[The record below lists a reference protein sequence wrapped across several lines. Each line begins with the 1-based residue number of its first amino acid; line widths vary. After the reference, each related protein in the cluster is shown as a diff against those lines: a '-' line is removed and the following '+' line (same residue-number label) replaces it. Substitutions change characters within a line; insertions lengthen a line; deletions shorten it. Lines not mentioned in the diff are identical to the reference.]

1 MIKNFPIFVL
11 SLLVAISCAGNE
23 SPQAGPERAAALLKN
38 QSGHTYELLD
48 IFAKD
53 PQKAANVLN
62 MYEFKKHEYTAAP
75 KGYKPFY
82 ISHYGRH
89 GARNG
94 SGSLDKTIAVFA
106 EAKKEGRLSPKGE
119 EFFARLSELVPYVH
133 WRNGDL
139 TQLGAEQ
146 QNILAHNMFRN
157 YPEVFPENAR
167 IEAKSTTVP
176 RCILTMTD
184 FCEGLKEANPSLNI
198 RKESS
203 RANQGWMNPFSEE
216 NLEQCKKER
225 GYNNPNLVWQSGFR
239 KYCEENIHPEAF
251 FERLFNDMDWL
262 KSRKPRLVDYAMT
275 LFHGITPIQCNEN
288 ISDKTVYDFY
298 TAEELCE
305 LYDATNLRFYLI
317 CGPDTLQQG
326 GRQWAF
332 AKNLLGRIV
341 DEAENDMATGQYNA
355 RLKFGH
361 DTVVMALTSLL
372 GIPGFDYSGPM
383 GEVSG
388 HWQTFNFPMA
398 LNLQFVFY
406 KNAKGN
412 ILVKAL
418 YNEDEIVFPMDSK
431 LAPYYEWTE
440 FKAYL
445 EGRIRLAESIISR
458 TNHLY
463 SE

>member
-1 MIKNFPIFVL
+1 MG
-11 SLLVAISCAGNE
+11 LLAAISCTFNDN
-23 SPQAGPERAAALLKN
+23 PKAGPERAAELLKN
-38 QSGHTYELLD
+38 QSGHTYKLVE
-48 IFAKD
+48 IFEKE
-53 PQKAANVLN
+53 PWKAGNVLN
-62 MYEFKKHEYTAAP
+62 MYEFGEHEYTAVP

-82 ISHYGRH
+82 ITHYGRH

-94 SGSLDKTIAVFA
+94 SGSLDKTISVFYEA
-106 EAKKEGRLSPKGE
+106 EKEGRLSPKGK
-119 EFFARLSELVPYVH
+119 EFLARLSEIVPYVH
-133 WRNGDL
+133 WRNGEL
-139 TQLGAEQ
+139 TQLGAWQ
-146 QNILAHNMFRN
+146 QNTLAHNMFRN

-167 IEAKSTTVP
+167 VEAKSTTVP
-176 RCILTMTD
+176 RCILTMAE
-184 FCEGLKEANPSLNI
+184 FCEGLKEVNPSLKI

-225 GYNNPNLVWQSGFR
+225 GYNNPNLVWQKDFSR
-239 KYCEENIHPEAF
+239 YCEEHIHPEAF
-251 FERLFNDMDWL
+251 FGRLFNDMDWL
-262 KSRKPRLVDYAMT
+262 KSKKPRLADYAMT
-275 LFHGITPIQCNEN
+275 LFHGINPIQCNEN
-288 ISDKTVYDFY
+288 ISDRLVYDFY
-298 TAEELCE
+298 TAEELRE

-341 DEAENDMATGQYNA
+341 EEAENDMATGEYNA

-361 DTVVMALTSLL
+361 DTVVMALSSLL

-383 GEVSG
+383 EEVSRY
-388 HWQTFNFPMA
+388 WQTFNFPMA
-398 LNLQFVFY
+398 LNLQFIFY

-418 YNEDEIVFPMDSK
+418 YNEDEIVFPIDQK
-431 LAPYYEWTE
+431 LAPYYEWSE
-440 FKAYL
+440 MKAYL
-445 EGRIRLAESIISR
+445 NGRIELARSIISR